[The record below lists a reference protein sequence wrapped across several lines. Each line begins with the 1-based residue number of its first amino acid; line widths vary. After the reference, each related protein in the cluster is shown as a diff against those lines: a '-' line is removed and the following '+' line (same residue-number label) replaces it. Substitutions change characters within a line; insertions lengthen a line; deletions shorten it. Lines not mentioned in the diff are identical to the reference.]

1 MTKTKVM
8 ARMLIKIKPYSLLPV
23 GRMYSPLPFYNFPSP
38 QISARCHPE
47 KTFGI
52 TNSTSTLIRLGS
64 KNKQAREKL
73 LFENFLFPC
82 FILFFTTHTHLS
94 SFTIQESIIHIL
106 AFFFFIHTVR
116 NHLFPAY
123 RIIKNFPTCYS
134 PRYRLILFVA
144 DATAY
149 SSTTEPFR

>member
-1 MTKTKVM
+1 
-8 ARMLIKIKPYSLLPV
+8 MLIKIKPYSLLPV

-47 KTFGI
+47 KTFGSHPD
-52 TNSTSTLIRLGS
+52 TASQTAPAQLIRLGS

-82 FILFFTTHTHLS
+82 FILFFTTHNAPFFVYNTRINHPYSCFFL
-94 SFTIQESIIHIL
+94 FYPYRQESSL
-106 AFFFFIHTVR
+106 PCLQ
-116 NHLFPAY
+116 NHKKL
-123 RIIKNFPTCYS
+123 PTCYS

-144 DATAY
+144 DATA
-149 SSTTEPFR
+149 SSSPTEPFR

>member
-1 MTKTKVM
+1 
-8 ARMLIKIKPYSLLPV
+8 MLIKIKPYFLLPD
-23 GRMYSPLPFYNFPSP
+23 GRLYSPLPFYNFPIPANLCPVPSRKDLR
-38 QISARCHPE
+38 ITSRY
-47 KTFGI
+47 GI

-94 SFTIQESIIHIL
+94 LFTIQESIIHIL

-144 DATAY
+144 DATA
-149 SSTTEPFR
+149 SSSPTEPFR